1 MTVVVTGA
9 AGFIGS
15 HLVEALAAR
24 GERVVAIDRR
34 PDMPATAAIRIVADL
49 VDAPAGA
56 VDDALREAEAVFHLA
71 ARAGVRYPYR
81 DPLRHRAAGW
91 AGQAGLDWLRHRDN
105 VLAAERVL
113 QRVPDHVP
121 VVVTSSSAVYG
132 GSRHGRACHEHDPL
146 RPRGGYARSKVA
158 MEARCQA
165 RAARGGLVAVAR
177 PFTVAGERQRPDMA
191 IAQWIQAVRAGRPIR
206 ILGAPERTRDVTDV
220 RDVVTGLLRL
230 ADRGVH
236 GTVNLGTG
244 EGHRLATIARA
255 IAAALGRPADLVVE
269 AADREDVPHT
279 LADTR
284 RCQTLL
290 GMTPRTNLDALV
302 RRQVAARASTP
313 GRSWRS
319 LTDTTLARCHP
330 GAIGC
335 DPRGTANA
343 PAIEGTEPLELN
355 ASNTTVGPH
364 LRARR

>member
-9 AGFIGS
+9 AGFIGG

-34 PDMPATAAIRIVADL
+34 AGMPAAATVRILADL
-49 VDAPAGA
+49 VDAPAGV
-56 VDDALREAEAVFHLA
+56 VDDALWEADAVFHLA
-71 ARAGVRYPYR
+71 ARAGVRTPR
-81 DPLRHRAAGW
+81 DHPHGSTSPGRLR
-91 AGQAGLDWLRHRDN
+91 QRDN

-113 QRVPDHVP
+113 RRVPDHVP

-158 MEARCQA
+158 LETRCHA

-191 IAQWIQAVRAGRPIR
+191 IAQWIQAIHAGRPIR
-206 ILGAPERTRDVTDV
+206 ILGSPARTRDVTDV
-220 RDVVTGLLRL
+220 RDVVAGLLRL

-244 EGHRLATIARA
+244 TAHRLTAIARA
-255 IAAALGRPADLVVE
+255 VAAALGQPATFAVAPAHPAD
-269 AADREDVPHT
+269 VPDT

-284 RCQTLL
+284 RCHHLL
-290 GMTPRTNLDALV
+290 GLIPRTDLDLLI
-302 RRQVAARASTP
+302 RRQVASASQARPPADQPSSP
-313 GRSWRS
+313 MRQAGRAFSLRS
-319 LTDTTLARCHP
+319 KP
-330 GAIGC
+330 
-335 DPRGTANA
+335 
-343 PAIEGTEPLELN
+343 
-355 ASNTTVGPH
+355 
-364 LRARR
+364 